1 MVMTAKSINRISWSG
16 GFLTHFWIIFQFIY
30 QFLGDKLAFS
40 SKIATYN
47 IYKEGFTLHM
57 DALDI
62 RNYERPLSNSLK
74 KLLNLLSCV
83 FCSFV
88 ILTIEL
94 IELIFYYKKGCKI
107 IEMVT

>member
-16 GFLTHFWIIFQFIY
+16 GLLTLFWIIFQFIY

-40 SKIATYN
+40 SKITAYN

-62 RNYERPLSNSLK
+62 RTNERPLSNRLK
-74 KLLNLLSCV
+74 IAES
-83 FCSFV
+83 
-88 ILTIEL
+88 IEL
-94 IELIFYYKKGCKI
+94 RILFVCYFNYWADWTYILL
-107 IEMVT
+107 